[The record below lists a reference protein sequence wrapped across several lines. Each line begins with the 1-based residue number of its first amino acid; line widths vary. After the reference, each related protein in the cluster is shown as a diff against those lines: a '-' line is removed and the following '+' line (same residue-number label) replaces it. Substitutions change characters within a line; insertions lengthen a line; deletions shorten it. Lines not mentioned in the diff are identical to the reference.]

1 MSKQML
7 KAAGTVCLF
16 LALLLGS
23 TPAFAQNVTVK
34 GNVKDAAGVPVI
46 GASVIQQGTMN
57 GVITDIDGNYQITVP
72 ASSSLQF
79 TSVGYVEQVV
89 PVEGKSVINVV
100 LAEDTELLEEVV
112 VVGYGTVKKSD
123 ITGSVASVDREAM
136 LKRTPTNIGQALQG
150 AAAGVIV
157 TQQDGAPE
165 GLSTVRVRGVATING
180 SADPLYVVDGVQ
192 VGTSA
197 TFVNPSDIESIEI
210 LKDASATAIYGS
222 AGANGVIMITTKHGE
237 KGRTNVTFTA
247 DYGVQTLASHL
258 NTLDIDT
265 YAASIREAKANDGL
279 DLQNK
284 IWDKQYD
291 GKRNAID
298 WQRQMTRPALRQQ
311 YGVSINGGND
321 KTTYNASV
329 GYLDNNGLVVNT
341 NYKRLT
347 ARANVTSKINN
358 FLEVGFDLNYTHNEN
373 HGSNRGLGNNGN
385 LSSLRDLAAMAP
397 TIDYV
402 DGNILGNQI
411 VHVNL
416 VNPDGTYG
424 TTYPDA
430 GEGWEGN
437 TAIFGNVYA
446 NQMEASDRARQGN
459 DRFMGTANVA
469 LTFLNTKHHKLDL
482 RSVGNWTYW
491 GSNSGDMSGGRHR
504 YNYINGSLQEVRI
517 NGDQTYGLSINN
529 SSGKSWSVQTYLTYA
544 INNLAKNNFSLML
557 GNEVSASEG
566 QWVGASARN
575 FLSVDNRSISLTTD
589 ASTKLANGA
598 YNADVRGI
606 SYFARALYSYADRYI
621 LTATVR
627 RDGSSNFGS
636 GNRWGTFPSFAAAW
650 NISKEPWMQNVDWLS
665 NLKLRAGW
673 GQTGNAGNMTGK
685 AVAALTSGGQL
696 YKYYTNGQSAG
707 PGELGGGGSAGV
719 STGLFRPLVD
729 TNLKWETN
737 EQLNFGIDLGLWD
750 DTVTATLDYFV
761 RTAKDLLLNQQIR
774 PSSGFTQVYT
784 NYGSIQNKGFEFSV
798 TYKKQFNRDFG
809 MTATLNGSTLKNK
822 VIQMGEPIYN
832 TCSGGNNGSTID
844 GSNVQAVGAAAGFHW
859 GDHSITKEGE
869 AIGSFYGWKV
879 DHVYT
884 SQAEIDADNAAAKA
898 KGFDYYQHAETRVG
912 DYRFVDI
919 DGDGHVADDAS
930 DMAILGHGF
939 PKFNYGLNLTFNYK
953 NWDFNVYGYG
963 VAGQQIFSYSAMKL
977 SNIFTSDDQS
987 TPNVLRSSYDAMYG
1001 HSSNPTLPALSW
1013 QDKNYNM
1020 RASDAW
1026 VKCGDFFRL
1035 SNLQVGYTFRQP
1047 WLENIKVSTAR
1058 LYVAVQNVFVLSP
1071 YNKYGDPE
1079 IGQGYVIYTGLD
1091 TGRYPMPRT
1100 FMAGLS
1106 FSF

>member
-79 TSVGYVEQVV
+79 TSVGYVEQVIA
-89 PVEGKSVINVV
+89 VEGKSVINVV

-112 VVGYGTVKKSD
+112 VVGYGTIKKSD

-329 GYLDNNGLVVNT
+329 GYLDNNGLIVNT

-347 ARANVTSKINN
+347 ARANVTSKITN

-517 NGDQTYGLSINN
+517 NGDQSYGLSINN

-575 FLSVDNRSISLTTD
+575 FLSVDNRSIGLTTD
-589 ASTKLANGA
+589 NASKQGNGA
-598 YNADVRGI
+598 YNADVAGI
-606 SYFARALYSYADRYI
+606 SYFARLMYSFKDRYV
-621 LTATVR
+621 LTGTIR
-627 RDGSSNFGS
+627 RDGSSKFGANNKY
-636 GNRWGTFPSFAAAW
+636 GIFPSFSLGW
-650 NISKEPWMQNVDWLS
+650 NFANEEFLNLPEWISMG
-665 NLKLRAGW
+665 KLRFSW
-673 GQTGNAGNMTGK
+673 GQNGSEPYGNFLYTTLTAMGNNVLLGSQAIKHNGSK
-685 AVAALTSGGQL
+685 ADKTA
-696 YKYYTNGQSAG
+696 N
-707 PGELGGGGSAGV
+707 P
-719 STGLFRPLVD
+719 D
-729 TNLKWETN
+729 LKWEAS
-737 EQLNFGIDLGLWD
+737 EQTDLGIDLGFLQNTLTL
-750 DTVTATLDYFV
+750 TVDYFDK
-761 RTAKDLLLNQQIR
+761 RTNGMIIEMPIPSYVGETKPVGNVGDMSNKGVEIELGYKGHIGDFSYNVKGNVAYIKNTVENLGNSEGFMQIGG
-774 PSSGFTQVYT
+774 SSVQSISGFYARAENGMPYGYFYGYKTDGIFQNMDEVRDYT
-784 NYGSIQNKGFEFSV
+784 N
-798 TYKKQFNRDFG
+798 
-809 MTATLNGSTLKNK
+809 A
-822 VIQMGEPIYN
+822 
-832 TCSGGNNGSTID
+832 D
-844 GSNVQAVGAAAGFHW
+844 GSMIMPNAVPGDVRFVDVNGDGTITDEDRTNIGNGHPDWTFGLNVNLDW
-859 GDHSITKEGE
+859 
-869 AIGSFYGWKV
+869 
-879 DHVYT
+879 
-884 SQAEIDADNAAAKA
+884 
-898 KGFDYYQHAETRVG
+898 KGFD
-912 DYRFVDI
+912 
-919 DGDGHVADDAS
+919 
-930 DMAILGHGF
+930 LGVF
-939 PKFNYGLNLTFNYK
+939 MQ
-953 NWDFNVYGYG
+953 G
-963 VAGQQIFSYSAMKL
+963 VAGADIFDGTYRNDVFSGNYPSWML
-977 SNIFTSDDQS
+977 GRWTGEGTSNKY
-987 TPNVLRSSYDAMYG
+987 P
-1001 HSSNPTLPALSW
+1001 
-1013 QDKNYNM
+1013 
-1020 RASDAW
+1020 
-1026 VKCGDFFRL
+1026 RL
-1035 SNLQVGYTFRQP
+1035 SLGDTENWKGSDLYVCDGSYFRIKNLSLGYTIP
-1047 WLENIKVSTAR
+1047 TR
-1058 LYVAVQNVFVLSP
+1058 LTKKAFISRLRVYGMVDNLFTWT
-1071 YNKYGDPE
+1071 KYWGFDPE
-1079 IGQGYVIYTGLD
+1079 ISSGSGNAQGIDRGV
-1091 TGRYPMPRT
+1091 YPQPRT
-1100 FMAGLS
+1100 LKVGVNVTF
-1106 FSF
+1106 